1 MTHIERTC
9 SGIRATLA
17 FLYGLTII
25 ASLLLSLTSVSEK
38 ICTDRRAVI
47 IGSLSV
53 FLAQS
58 LVAVACTPDYSFTIF
73 LFICVIIGFGV
84 NLYGFLSFLYTIN
97 IDCYKEGPIP
107 VECEN
112 ITNTYSAYTWAAVW
126 SGVLFVLFALAFVA
140 TCRLVANMDRI
151 YGGQSTKK
159 NLAL

>member
-17 FLYGLTII
+17 FLYGITIV
-25 ASLLLSLTSVSEK
+25 AALLLSLTSVSEK
-38 ICTDRRAVI
+38 ICTDRRALI

-58 LVAVACTPDYSFTIF
+58 LVAVACTLDYSFTIF
-73 LFICVIIGFGV
+73 LFICAVIGFGA

-97 IDCYKEGPIP
+97 MDCYKEGDLPP
-107 VECEN
+107 ECEN
-112 ITNTYSAYTWAAVW
+112 ITNTYSAYTWAAIW
-126 SGVLFVLFALAFVA
+126 SGVLFVLFALAFLA

-151 YGGQSTKK
+151 FGGQTTKR
-159 NLAL
+159 NFAL